1 MKTIDEQWRKA
12 SKFAKTRAACC
23 SASATG
29 LRYECM
35 YARMHV
41 CRCVYVHVYVFIER
55 GEKGIGEKGDKGGG
69 RKGEKSGLFVKKKQ
83 RQPPEVQVSGHSP
96 RQFLMIFLTFILL
109 IFFFADT

>member
-55 GEKGIGEKGDKGGG
+55 GEKGREENRGIRGEEEKGK
-69 RKGEKSGLFVKKKQ
+69 RAASL
-83 RQPPEVQVSGHSP
+83 
-96 RQFLMIFLTFILL
+96 
-109 IFFFADT
+109 